1 MEEGQ
6 GEPPPEPGALAGEPG
21 SVAWRLFVLL
31 VRRSRGPTELA
42 EDLLGRPVR
51 AQLIGEGEIPRIAP
65 PGLARLRTTGP
76 VLRRHV
82 VLTDS
87 RPPHLPVAVS
97 WSVVVPWRLPDD
109 VAGALRSGPEPLDRL
124 LTGRGLAW
132 SAEPVESETLP
143 VEDASTPFPWAP
155 PGTRLVEQ
163 ARVIHLDSQPVAT
176 TIDEIPFLP
185 PRDPSTPLLPI
196 TT

>member
-6 GEPPPEPGALAGEPG
+6 DEPPPGPAALAPGG
-21 SVAWRLFVLL
+21 SVAWRLFALL
-31 VRRSRGPTELA
+31 ARRSRGPTELA

-51 AQLIGEGEIPRIAP
+51 SHLIGEGELTRIAP
-65 PGLARLRTTGP
+65 PGLARLGTTGP

-87 RPPHLPVAVS
+87 LPPHLPVAVS

-109 VAGALRSGPEPLDRL
+109 VAGALRSGSEPLDRL
-124 LTGRGLAW
+124 LSAGGLAW
-132 SAEPVESETLP
+132 STQPVESETLP

-155 PGTRLVEQ
+155 PGTPLLEQ
-163 ARVIHLDSQPVAT
+163 ARIVHLGSLPVAT

-185 PRDPSTPLLPI
+185 PRDPDTPLLPVRS
-196 TT
+196 